1 MTLLQYEMQI
11 PTLPERDPFI
21 LETVWATEPQFT
33 RETELNYY
41 VYWTVHH
48 CDS

>member
-1 MTLLQYEMQI
+1 MIALGRVEMYAERLNKRTLS
-11 PTLPERDPFI
+11 
-21 LETVWATEPQFT
+21 
-33 RETELNYY
+33 Y

>member
-1 MTLLQYEMQI
+1 MV
-11 PTLPERDPFI
+11 D
-21 LETVWATEPQFT
+21 TVDRTGVIDGINIICSES
-33 RETELNYY
+33 Y

>member
-1 MTLLQYEMQI
+1 MLQKMREMYSLKMDGIRSKCYDVPMKQI
-11 PTLPERDPFI
+11 FKS
-21 LETVWATEPQFT
+21 
-33 RETELNYY
+33 Y

>member
-1 MTLLQYEMQI
+1 MVKKQFVTCENYGEQLL
-11 PTLPERDPFI
+11 R
-21 LETVWATEPQFT
+21 QFKT
-33 RETELNYY
+33 IMAVYCENYAKHINTSY